1 MKHTTITMFRFSAF
15 FRTHAVRYSSLS
27 PIHETSADRKPLL
40 MVDYLVDSLHFSKQ
54 DAVAVSSKGKLTN
67 LRSPIN
73 SDSVLNLLK
82 SYGLDLSQIR
92 QIISFAPKILSCKAS
107 KTLEPKLKVFQEL
120 GLSGSDLVSL
130 IKKNPEIFGYGL
142 HTRIMPGLDL
152 LKKLLGSDEKVIEVI
167 NKSRWLY
174 VTTSSMK
181 RLSTNISLLQTFGLS
196 NERIMKFMLGNP
208 EKLMADPKL
217 LQSRLSYVEEKLGIS
232 RALPSFIHAASV
244 VLWSSDSEVEKRMKI
259 FKSFGWSDSEISL
272 LFRNQP
278 YVLNKSEGNIREK
291 LEFFMKELGYT
302 PAYLLSCNTFFTL
315 SLNKRVIPRNTMLKI
330 LKEKKL
336 VKDKLSLIT
345 IATYS
350 EVRFLEFLKGFENDI
365 PGICETYI
373 DNVERVS

>member
-1 MKHTTITMFRFSAF
+1 MFRFSAF
-15 FRTHAVRYSSLS
+15 FRCHAFRYSSLS
-27 PIHETSADRKPLL
+27 TVTETSADRKPRLI
-40 MVDYLVDSLHFSKQ
+40 VDYLVDSLQFSKQ

-73 SDSVLNLLK
+73 SDLVLNLFK
-82 SYGLDLSQIR
+82 DYGLNLSQIR
-92 QIISFAPKILSCKAS
+92 QIISSAPKILSCKAN

-120 GLSGSDLVSL
+120 GLSGSDLVCL

-152 LKKLLGSDEKVIEVI
+152 LKKLLGSDERVIEVI

-174 VTTSSMK
+174 VTSSSMK
-181 RLSTNISLLQTFGLS
+181 RLSTNISLLQKFGLS
-196 NERIMKFMLGNP
+196 NERITKFMLSNP

-217 LQSRLSYVEEKLGIS
+217 LESRLSYVEQNLGIS
-232 RALPSFIHAASV
+232 PDLPSFIHAASV
-244 VLWSSDSEVEKRMKI
+244 VLWSSDSEVDKKMQI

-291 LEFFMKELGYT
+291 LKFFMKDLGYT
-302 PAYLLSCNTFFTL
+302 PSYLLSCNTFFTL
-315 SLNKRVIPRNTMLKI
+315 SLDKRVIPRNMMLKI

-336 VKDKLSLIT
+336 VKDKPSLIT

-350 EVRFLEFLKGFENDI
+350 ELRFLEFLKGFEKVI
-365 PGICETYI
+365 PGIREIYM
-373 DNVERVS
+373 DSVEKVS